1 MPHIAGIDGCQ
12 SRWLSIAKEIGV
24 DSGALEARVLDTSE
38 LALQPWTV
46 VAIDIPIGIPDQ
58 GARTADKEARRLIGP
73 RRNSVFPCPI
83 RPALDARTWSEA
95 CAITQAAD
103 GRRITQQTFAILPKI
118 RQVDAAIR
126 TTNLKDRLFEIH
138 PEVSFTAWQDAPMA
152 YPKRKQEGNE
162 VRLALVSAHFGADA
176 YESVAAQVRGQG
188 VAPDD
193 ILDAFAALWSAQ
205 RIFEGKAQRLPT
217 EPVFDS
223 LGIPMH
229 IWY

>member
-1 MPHIAGIDGCQ
+1 
-12 SRWLSIAKEIGV
+12 
-24 DSGALEARVLDTSE
+24 
-38 LALQPWTV
+38 
-46 VAIDIPIGIPDQ
+46 
-58 GARTADKEARRLIGP
+58 
-73 RRNSVFPCPI
+73 VFPCPI

-95 CAITQAAD
+95 CTITQAAD

-126 TTNLKDRLFEIH
+126 TTNLKERLFEIH
-138 PEVSFTAWQDAPMA
+138 PEVSFAARQGAPMA
-152 YPKRKQEGNE
+152 YPKRKQEGHE
-162 VRLALVSAHFGADA
+162 ARLALVSAHFGAEV
-176 YESVAAQVRGQG
+176 YERVAAQVKGQG

-205 RIFEGKAQRLPT
+205 RIFEGKARRLPA

-223 LGIPMH
+223 LGLPMH